1 VGAVTGT
8 VAGGSKGAI
17 IGAAVGAGAGLGAG
31 ILTDRDLKL
40 EKGTQ
45 LELRLDRPLVVPY
58 R

>member
-1 VGAVTGT
+1 MRRAGVWPAALALLAAMIVPAV
-8 VAGGSKGAI
+8 
-17 IGAAVGAGAGLGAG
+17 GLGAG